1 MRFVALDSWRGIA
14 ALMVAAY
21 HFEATWHFHGLPM
34 LANSY
39 LFVDFFFVL
48 SGFVIAHA
56 YGAKVNSRTDLAAFA
71 VRRFGRLWPL
81 AASVLAAFVT
91 VEIVKLALVKVFG
104 ISTGAVPFDPEGYTP
119 LRTLTSHLLLTTS
132 LGIDQKLTW
141 NGPDWSISAE
151 FWTYLVFGSITL
163 FGGRWR
169 LAGFAAVSLIA
180 AALLVTQ
187 SSHGMDATYELGFVR
202 CVYGFM
208 LGQLVYALRLR
219 LPSPR
224 PNEAWLRQN
233 GEKVPGQCG
242 ASLRDDGRM
251 RGTFLNFETKPPLS
265 PRGEGAMHTLLEC
278 AAVGLVI
285 VFLSTVTHGP
295 VSYLAPFVFAIA
307 VFIFSYEQGAVSRIL
322 TARPLRALGDRS
334 YSIYMVHAFVWFV
347 LGMTISVWQRRNG
360 LDLWQIVSTDGG
372 STRMIVSP
380 HIFALDLLF
389 AAYLTIVLALAS
401 VTKRWIEDP
410 GRRYFGKIA
419 SRISNTPETALKR
432 SRQNP
437 HPEGL

>member
-21 HFEATWHFHGLPM
+21 HFEATWHFHGAPM

-56 YGAKVNSRTDLAAFA
+56 YGAKVNSKSDLAAFA

-81 AASVLAAFVT
+81 AAAVLSAFVA
-91 VEIVKLALVKVFG
+91 VEVAKLVLVKVFG

-119 LRTLTSHLLLTTS
+119 LRTLASHLLLTTS

-151 FWTYLVFGSITL
+151 FWTYLVFGSVAL

-169 LAGFAAVSLIA
+169 LAGFAAVGLIA

-202 CVYGFM
+202 CLYGFM
-208 LGQLVYALRLR
+208 IGQLVYALRHLT
-219 LPSPR
+219 
-224 PNEAWLRQN
+224 
-233 GEKVPGQCG
+233 VPLI
-242 ASLRDDGRM
+242 S
-251 RGTFLNFETKPPLS
+251 
-265 PRGEGAMHTLLEC
+265 RGERDRVLTATVLEI
-278 AAVGLVI
+278 AAVGVVI
-285 VFLSTVTHGP
+285 LYLSFATRGP

-322 TARPLRALGDRS
+322 TARPLRALGDWS
-334 YSIYMVHAFVWFV
+334 YSIYMIHAFVWFV
-347 LGMTISVWQRRNG
+347 LGMMISVWQRRNG

-372 STRMIVSP
+372 STRTIVSP

-389 AAYLTIVLALAS
+389 AAYLTTVLALAS

-419 SRISNTPETALKR
+419 SRISKTPETAHKR

-437 HPEGL
+437 CPEGL